1 MKQNEAVE
9 NKNEKELEKQKK
21 IQEDEIKRNSLI
33 FQNNKGSQASMGF
46 LGSPLMRSK
55 KQIPKNSAIPS
66 MLQIP
71 DKLNPPNL
79 QNKSQK

>member
-33 FQNNKGSQASMGF
+33 F
-46 LGSPLMRSK
+46 
-55 KQIPKNSAIPS
+55 
-66 MLQIP
+66 
-71 DKLNPPNL
+71 
-79 QNKSQK
+79 